1 MPTYNG
7 KNSLRAKNMF
17 IQRTQYQNNGYN
29 FEVAPIDL
37 WNEKKLYGKIAPD
50 GSTIYPIA
58 SVMKRIESAAESENL
73 FVLNF
78 VADAFEDMRQEYIL
92 TQKFNAEGSIFEDLF
107 AQKGYDNPL
116 LKWESYSGKIINA
129 FTEEWLS
136 FEKRDEKI
144 VTFKDY
150 IMEFELFMRN
160 FAHKMPLTLTNYLLT
175 SAISPLSSGLMIEL
189 ANADHGN
196 DTVKSIFYTKN
207 ECFTCYTVA
216 AQKHGFK
223 IDKNAPWR
231 LVADLKSPFMK
242 PYLQRY
248 NQSFES
254 MFKNY
259 YIKTYTAEIQ
269 LIKELLLASYLNFIT
284 DSPYI
289 HVYQYYGKCKKTL
302 QKIIEREL
310 ITEAQ
315 MNEQFPDPFW
325 AGYYIQLLHNESPN
339 ILSDSDILNLTSTVQ
354 TLVRKNEIETAY
366 KIIFEK
372 FNNPG

>member
-7 KNSLRAKNMF
+7 KNGLRAKNMF
-17 IQRTQYQNNGYN
+17 NQRALYQANGYN
-29 FEVAPIDL
+29 FEINPIDL
-37 WNEKKLYGKIAPD
+37 WSEKKLYGKIAPD

-58 SVMKRIESAAESENL
+58 SVMKRIEASEEGENL
-73 FVLNF
+73 FVLDF
-78 VADAFEDMRQEYIL
+78 VADAFEDMRQDYIL
-92 TQKFNAEGSIFEDLF
+92 TQKLNPEGSIFEELL
-107 AQKGYDNPL
+107 ARKGYDNPL
-116 LKWESYSGKIINA
+116 LKWESYSAKIINA
-129 FTEEWLS
+129 FIEEWLS
-136 FEKRDEKI
+136 LEKRDEKI